1 MTLVQTVEEARSV
14 EPPAGPLAFITQTTL
29 SVDDTT
35 EIVTTLRT
43 RFPFIEGP
51 RREDICYATT
61 NRQSAVKALAP
72 DCDLVIVIGS
82 PNSSNSQR
90 LREVAERAGAPRAI
104 LLPKAEGLDWSAL
117 CGVATLGVTAGA
129 SAPESLVEDL
139 LARLG
144 ERFRLTIEERCV
156 TEEHVTFKLP
166 APLA

>member
-1 MTLVQTVEEARSV
+1 M
-14 EPPAGPLAFITQTTL
+14 
-29 SVDDTT
+29 
-35 EIVTTLRT
+35 
-43 RFPFIEGP
+43 
-51 RREDICYATT
+51 
-61 NRQSAVKALAP
+61 KALAP